1 MMELADMRDLGR
13 VTSVKVFIT
22 RANLKI
28 KYAGMV
34 ELVDSEDL
42 GSSAKWRVGSSPTTR
57 TTSSRTS
64 YRSRR
69 LFILKSHRS
78 FTTSLLLSESNPLRW
93 ASIRF
98 LVRT

>member
-1 MMELADMRDLGR
+1 MEYAPVMELADMRDLGR

-57 TTSSRTS
+57 TT
-64 YRSRR
+64 
-69 LFILKSHRS
+69 IIKP
-78 FTTSLLLSESNPLRW
+78 SLLLLI
-93 ASIRF
+93 AS
-98 LVRT
+98 LAL